1 MKNHFWNKGHTR
13 PYFKC
18 LYCGRLTAIIADNCW
33 NCGEEVHK
41 SQEEYFQKRKKKLEK
56 IEKSKHEKKMRDHE
70 QFMKGIKR
78 YIHDEKL
85 RMNGWSNEE
94 IEVKLAYK
102 EKSDNFFEW
111 AKGKAEKITEH

>member
-56 IEKSKHEKKMRDHE
+56 IEKSKHEKKNERSRTVYE
-70 QFMKGIKR
+70 RNKK
-78 YIHDEKL
+78 IH
-85 RMNGWSNEE
+85 S
-94 IEVKLAYK
+94 
-102 EKSDNFFEW
+102 
-111 AKGKAEKITEH
+111 